1 MRLIHV
7 ATFSALSLVSLVSV
21 PAFGQTPQQPAN
33 GANGA
38 GAAPPPSPAP
48 SAPSPSSAP
57 SAPSTPSTPSTP
69 PGPGERDA
77 ARRHYEH
84 CLELF
89 NTEAYDSA
97 LAECEK
103 ANQLAPSYKILYN
116 IGLIHRE
123 LNDFAQ
129 ALKAFE
135 RYLSEGGTDIAD
147 PRRAEVDKYV
157 SQLKGLV
164 ANLDVRVNVPGA
176 DVSVDDVP
184 VGKAPLGRIRV
195 NPGHRKVTATREG
208 YAPVTKVVNIAVG
221 ENGDVELSLTNLGAS
236 APKDALAASPAESTE
251 SNPWATRAWVGWGVT
266 GALAIAAGVTGYVAL
281 DKSNKLSDARNEP
294 NPDPSKM
301 DSQSKDV
308 KRFSITSDV
317 LLGATVI
324 GAGISTWFTV
334 KAFTWKGEGAPA
346 KEGPS
351 VSLRVTPFG
360 VVTQGKF

>member
-7 ATFSALSLVSLVSV
+7 AAFSALSLVSVSAFAQAPGT
-21 PAFGQTPQQPAN
+21 PASSP
-33 GANGA
+33 GA
-38 GAAPPPSPAP
+38 GDK
-48 SAPSPSSAP
+48 
-57 SAPSTPSTPSTP
+57 
-69 PGPGERDA
+69 DA
-77 ARRHYEH
+77 ARRHYDH

-147 PRRAEVDKYV
+147 PRRAEVEKYV

-184 VGKAPLGRIRV
+184 VGKAPVGRIRV

-236 APKDALAASPAESTE
+236 APKGALAPTPVEPTE
-251 SNPWATRAWVGWGVT
+251 PNPWVTRAWVGWGVT
-266 GALAIAAGVTGYVAL
+266 GALAIAAGITGFVAL
-281 DKSNKLSDARNEP
+281 DKSNKLSDARNAP
-294 NPDPSKM
+294 DPDPSKM

-308 KRFSITSDV
+308 KTFSIASDV
-317 LLGATVI
+317 LLGATIV
-324 GAGISTWFTV
+324 GAGVSTWLTV
-334 KAFTWKGEGAPA
+334 KAVTWKGEGAA
-346 KEGPS
+346 NKEAPS
-351 VSLRVTPFG
+351 VSLGVTPFG